1 MSKFYD
7 FLKKKYVLI
16 ILIAVALVSSYLIYS
31 SRSNDDLVT
40 IPVSATRFEQQ
51 VSVAGKVIP
60 AENVDLGFES
70 TGKVSA
76 VYKDVGD
83 IVKEGEYLVSLDN
96 SSLSADLNKYNSELS
111 AKKLSIKNDQ
121 IDLENVKS
129 EQGALVEN
137 AYRKMLSDGLEAVI
151 SGNSESTIT
160 PPDVFGAYTGKE
172 GIYKL
177 IIDRSGINN
186 GYELSVFGLEKI
198 GKIEIRENE
207 PTPVGK
213 NGLFIN
219 FSDDLSY
226 YQGTVWYISIP
237 NVKSSEYLD
246 NYNNYTKAIA
256 TRDREVALAE
266 SKLKSINN
274 ANIVDYESSQIQSQI
289 DKIRSEIA
297 SRIIVAPFSGLI
309 TKQDAKVGSI
319 VTANTPVMTL
329 ISDKEYQIETF
340 VPEIN
345 IKDVGLN
352 NLAKVTLDA
361 YGDSVIFDA
370 RVISIDPAETLRD
383 GVSSYKVK
391 FEFVTDDD
399 RIRSGMTSNVDITT
413 KIKEDTIL
421 IPQTA
426 ITKKNGFSFVTVKV
440 GSSYVEKQVTTG
452 GISISGDIEIV
463 SGLNIG
469 ELVVVS
475 PDKLSNK

>member
-1 MSKFYD
+1 MSNFAKY
-7 FLKKKYVLI
+7 LKNKLVLAGLALVVLI
-16 ILIAVALVSSYLIYS
+16 GGYFLYS
-31 SRSNDDLVT
+31 SKSNGDLETVE
-40 IPVSATRFEQQ
+40 VKSSKFEQQ

-70 TGKVSA
+70 TGKVA
-76 VYKDVGD
+76 VVYKNVGD
-83 IVKEGEYLVSLDN
+83 IVNEGEYLVSLDN
-96 SSLSADLNKYNSELS
+96 SSLFADLNKYNSELS
-111 AKKLSIKNDQ
+111 AKKLSIKNDE

-129 EQGALVEN
+129 EQGTLVQN
-137 AYRKMLSDGLEAVI
+137 AYRKMLSEGLEAVI

-160 PPDVFGAYTGKE
+160 PPSVFGAYTGKE
-172 GIYKL
+172 GVYKL
-177 IIDRSGINN
+177 IIDRSGVNSN
-186 GYELSVFGLEKI
+186 YELSVFGLEKASKIRILENEATPI
-198 GKIEIRENE
+198 GKS
-207 PTPVGK
+207 
-213 NGLFIN
+213 GLFVS
-219 FSDDLSY
+219 FPDDLDY

-237 NVKSSEYLD
+237 NLKSSEYLD
-246 NYNNYTKAIA
+246 NYNNYIKAVA
-256 TRDREVALAE
+256 TRDREVSLAE
-266 SKLKSINN
+266 SNLKSINN

-297 SRIIVAPFSGLI
+297 SRIIVAPFSGVV

-319 VTANTPVMTL
+319 VTANTSVMTL
-329 ISDKEYQIETF
+329 ISDKEYQIETY

-352 NLAKVTLDA
+352 NLATVTLDA

-370 RVISIDPAETLRD
+370 KVISIDPAETLRD

-399 RIRSGMTSNVDITT
+399 RIRSGMTANVDITT

-440 GSSYVEKQVTTG
+440 GGNYVEKQVTTG
-452 GISISGDIEIV
+452 GVSISGDIEIV

-475 PDKLSNK
+475 PDKLSSK